1 MNLNLETLKQT
12 GAFTGAPVER
22 EITWKQG
29 DDEFTAT
36 VYVRALSY
44 HSAVSDVAALAGK
57 RDGIAGRIAA
67 CICDQHGKPVFTA
80 QDITDGPV
88 VLDDNGQPVMEDG
101 DQLKDDAGK
110 PRVDGNGKPILAR
123 VPVRTGGALDGN
135 LTMAL
140 LTVIAEVSTGGKPQ
154 S

>member
-29 DDEFTAT
+29 DEELTAT
-36 VYVRALSY
+36 VYVRPLSY

-57 RDGIAGRIAA
+57 RDGVAGRIAA

-88 VLDDNGQPVMEDG
+88 VVDDNGAPVLGDDG
-101 DQLKDDAGK
+101 TPQ
-110 PRVDGNGKPILAR
+110 
-123 VPVRTGGALDGN
+123 RTGGALDGN

>member
-67 CICDQHGKPVFTA
+67 CICDQHGKPVFAA

-88 VLDDNGQPVMEDG
+88 VLDESGTPVLDDDG
-101 DQLKDDAGK
+101 
-110 PRVDGNGKPILAR
+110 
-123 VPVRTGGALDGN
+123 VPQRTGGALDGN

-140 LTVIAEVSTGGKPQ
+140 LTVIAEVSNGGKPQ

>member
-29 DDEFTAT
+29 GEEFAGT
-36 VYVRALSY
+36 VFVRALSY
-44 HSAVSDVAALAGK
+44 HSAASDVAALADK
-57 RDGIAGRIAA
+57 RDGLAGRIAA

-88 VLDDNGQPVMEDG
+88 VLDESGTPVLDDDG
-101 DQLKDDAGK
+101 APK
-110 PRVDGNGKPILAR
+110 
-123 VPVRTGGALDGN
+123 RTGGALDGN

>member
-29 DDEFTAT
+29 ADELTAT
-36 VYVRALSY
+36 VYVRPLSY

-88 VLDDNGQPVMEDG
+88 VVDESGEPVLGDDGAPQ
-101 DQLKDDAGK
+101 
-110 PRVDGNGKPILAR
+110 
-123 VPVRTGGALDGN
+123 RTGGALDGN

-140 LTVIAEVSTGGKPQ
+140 LTVIAEVSTGGKPK

>member
-1 MNLNLETLKQT
+1 MNLNLETLKQA

-29 DDEFTAT
+29 DEEFTAT
-36 VYVRALSY
+36 VYVRPLSY

-88 VLDDNGQPVMEDG
+88 VLDESGTPVLDDDG
-101 DQLKDDAGK
+101 
-110 PRVDGNGKPILAR
+110 
-123 VPVRTGGALDGN
+123 VPQRTGGALDGN

-140 LTVIAEVSTGGKPQ
+140 LTVIAEVSSGGKLQ

>member
-29 DDEFTAT
+29 AEEFTAT
-36 VYVRALSY
+36 VYVRPLSY

-67 CICDQHGKPVFTA
+67 CICDEHGKPVFTA

-88 VLDDNGQPVMEDG
+88 VLDDNGAPV
-101 DQLKDDAGK
+101 LDD
-110 PRVDGNGKPILAR
+110 DGNPQ
-123 VPVRTGGALDGN
+123 RTGGALDGN
-135 LTMAL
+135 LTMVL
-140 LTVIAEVSTGGKPQ
+140 LTVIGEVSTGGKPQ

>member
-29 DDEFTAT
+29 AEEFTAT
-36 VYVRALSY
+36 VFVRPLSY
-44 HSAVSDVAALAGK
+44 HSAVSDVAALAGE
-57 RDGIAGRIAA
+57 RDGMAGRIAA
-67 CICDQHGKPVFTA
+67 CICDEQGKPVFTA
-80 QDITDGPV
+80 EDITDGPV
-88 VLDDNGQPVMEDG
+88 VLGEDG
-101 DQLKDDAGK
+101 KPLYKDEPVLDQSGEPKLSSSGK
-110 PRVDGNGKPILAR
+110 PVVNR
-123 VPVRTGGALDGN
+123 VPLRTGGALNGN

-140 LTVIAEVSTGGKPQ
+140 LTVIAEVSGWGKLQ

>member
-29 DDEFTAT
+29 ADEFTAT
-36 VYVRALSY
+36 VYVRPLSY

-88 VLDDNGQPVMEDG
+88 VLD
-101 DQLKDDAGK
+101 
-110 PRVDGNGKPILAR
+110 GNGEPVLDDDG
-123 VPVRTGGALDGN
+123 VPQRTGGALDGN

-140 LTVIAEVSTGGKPQ
+140 LTVIAEVSNGGKPQ